1 MFTSIEFIAF
11 IVSLL
16 LIIKV
21 IFVFLAPRAWLSFAK
36 NFYSM
41 PKLVS
46 LIALILAVVVL
57 NYLLKE
63 VSMTQIFAV
72 LAFIVLLVLVG
83 ISSFAKDLIKIK
95 ESLLVKDY
103 VKNNW
108 WYLVIWLLLAVWALE
123 EVLS

>member
-11 IVSLL
+11 IVSVL

-21 IFVFLAPRAWLSFAK
+21 IFAFLAPRSWLIFAK
-36 NFYSM
+36 NIYSM

-46 LIALILAVVVL
+46 LIALILAAIVL

-63 VSMTQIFAV
+63 VSITQIFAV
-72 LAFIVLLVLVG
+72 MAFIALLILVG
-83 ISSFAKDLIKIK
+83 VSSFALDLIKVR
-95 ESLLVKDY
+95 ESLIGKNF

-108 WYLVIWLLLAVWALE
+108 WYLVIWLLLAVWVLE
-123 EVLS
+123 EILT